1 MPHLRLKEARG
12 SVATQSESRQRSE
25 QVVVRLSSET
35 YTALQ
40 LAQPFVQ
47 RRSMQDLLAF
57 VIDEFLNSLRSEEP
71 GFRQALVG
79 LRESQAR
86 RDGVLS
92 RRRALADEA

>member
-1 MPHLRLKEARG
+1 M
-12 SVATQSESRQRSE
+12 ATQDESKHKPE
-25 QVVVRLSSET
+25 QVVVRLSPDI

-47 RRSMQDLLAF
+47 RRSMQDLLTA
-57 VIDEFLNSLRSEEP
+57 VIDDFLNKLRSEDP
-71 GFRQALVG
+71 GFKQALVG

-92 RRRALADEA
+92 RRGTRLADEA